1 MFALEL
7 LPTEYLLTNLNAS
20 GGASDDVCTQTKGL
34 KTPALFAL
42 RDEPL
47 WGITKLNTGLTSLL
61 PLLFGKIHR
70 SDRLTLRYSQTTLR
84 AAILVSY
91 LPRGAS
97 VGVYSGRNRP
107 PPPQ

>member
-47 WGITKLNTGLTSLL
+47 SGITKLNTGLTSLT
-61 PLLFGKIHR
+61 PTFW
-70 SDRLTLRYSQTTLR
+70 
-84 AAILVSY
+84 
-91 LPRGAS
+91 
-97 VGVYSGRNRP
+97 
-107 PPPQ
+107 